1 MPLSTGN
8 TAWVLVSAALVMFMT
23 PGLALFYGGMVRS
36 RSVLNIMALTF
47 VCLAVVGVIW
57 VLFGYSLAFGPD
69 AFGGLIGTLRQAGL
83 HGLTTRLIGGSGQRI
98 PLLAFAAFQ
107 LMFAIITVALL
118 TGAVAERT
126 RFWPWLLFIVAW
138 VTVVYLP
145 LAHWVFD
152 APGLTGPG
160 GGWMVGHLHVLDF
173 AGGTAV
179 EVNSGAASLALV
191 FVLGRRTGWPRDPA
205 RPHNL
210 PLVMLGCGIL
220 WFGWFGF
227 NAGSALGANGLAAT
241 SFVNTMMAGGTGML
255 GWLLVEQ
262 RRDGKPTTLGAA
274 SGVVA
279 GLVGITPACAFVE
292 PLGALAVGLA
302 AGVVAALAVGLKY
315 RLGYDDSLDVV
326 AVHGIGGVVGLLLT
340 GLLATTAVN
349 AHGANGLF
357 YGGGLAQFGRQALA
371 VLATI
376 GYSGLMTLVIA
387 LVLHKTIGLRVTAET
402 EWEGIDEAE
411 HAESAYETGVLHG
424 HRPVAAAP
432 SRPAAVPAQ
441 KRPT

>member
-1 MPLSTGN
+1 VSTGN

-36 RSVLNIMALTF
+36 RSVLNIMALSF
-47 VCLAVVGVIW
+47 VCLAVVSVIW
-57 VLFGYSLAFGPD
+57 VLYGYSLAFGTD
-69 AFGGLIGTLRQAGL
+69 AFGGLIGGLREAGL
-83 HGLTTRLIGGSGQRI
+83 HGTSGRLVGASGQRI
-98 PLLAFAAFQ
+98 PLFALAAFQ

-118 TGAVAERT
+118 VGAVAERT
-126 RFWPWLLFIVAW
+126 RFWPWLLFVVAW

-152 APGLTGPG
+152 APGLTGPHSA
-160 GGWMVGHLHVLDF
+160 GGWMVAKLHVLDF

-179 EVNSGAASLALV
+179 EVNSGAAALALV
-191 FVLGRRTGWPRDPA
+191 LVVGRRRGWPRDPV

-241 SFVNTMMAGGTGML
+241 AFLDTMVAGGTGML

-279 GLVGITPACAFVE
+279 GLVGITPACGFVE
-292 PLGALAVGLA
+292 PLGALAIGLV

-326 AVHGIGGVVGLLLT
+326 AVHGIGGLVGLLLT
-340 GLLATTAVN
+340 GLFATTAVN
-349 AHGANGLF
+349 AQGADGLF
-357 YGGGLAQFGRQALA
+357 YGGGFGQLGRQVLA
-371 VLATI
+371 VLVTI
-376 GYSGLMTLVIA
+376 AYSGGLTLVIA
-387 LVLHKTIGLRVTAET
+387 WVIHKTVGLRVTAEA
-402 EWEGIDEAE
+402 ERDGIDEAE
-411 HAESAYETGVLHG
+411 HAESAYEMGSLRG
-424 HRPVAAAP
+424 H
-432 SRPAAVPAQ
+432 RPAAVASPAGVAG
-441 KRPT
+441 RERAG